1 MASLL
6 LKHVNLFDGHV
17 FQDPRDVA
25 TKNGKLI
32 DTWFFP
38 VDPLYR
44 DCFQRWVT
52 YLREVELFGDMDA
65 IFPKAEIG
73 VVERRFSRVGFARQ
87 GFASCAPLNAIIKAA
102 FRRVQ
107 MEPFTPHAFRKTLA
121 RYGDTMCA
129 SMEQHKA
136 WSLNMGHT
144 HLATTVNSYIP
155 VTRERQGE
163 VMKSLSKGHP

>member
-25 TKNGKLI
+25 AKNGKLI

-44 DCFQRWVT
+44 EYFERWVT
-52 YLREVELFGDMDA
+52 NLREVELLGDVDA
-65 IFPKAEIG
+65 VFPKAKMG
-73 VVERRFSRVGFARQ
+73 MVDKRFAKVGFARE
-87 GFASCAPLNAIIKAA
+87 GYSSGAPLNAIIKAA

-107 MEPFTPHAFRKTLA
+107 MPPFTPHAFRKTLV
-121 RYGDTMCA
+121 RYGDGICR

-136 WSLNMGHT
+136 WSMNLGHA
-144 HLATTVNSYIP
+144 HLATTTNSYLP
-155 VTRERQGE
+155 VSRERQGE
-163 VMKSLSKGHP
+163 VISGMSCGR